1 MANVADLE
9 LPDSPNGKNVF
20 VPPSRAEWRTWLSAE
35 ADRSDGLWLVY
46 RRKSSSLDGPLY
58 HELVEESLCFGW
70 IDSVTKRVDDDRL
83 IQWFSPRRKGGI
95 WSALNKARIE
105 RLMSQGLMSERGQ
118 RVIEEAIA
126 DGSWSQYDDVEA
138 LVVREELREALE
150 GAPVARDAWEA
161 SSPSTKKQYLWQ
173 VYSAK
178 RAETRSTRIE
188 ALIQELS
195 SGDN

>member
-118 RVIEEAIA
+118 RVIDEAIA

>member
-9 LPDSPNGKNVF
+9 LPDSPNGKDVF
-20 VPPSRAEWRTWLSAE
+20 VPPSRAVWRTWLSAW

-46 RRKSSSLDGPLY
+46 RKKSSSLDGPLY

-105 RLMSQGLMSERGQ
+105 RLMSQGFMSERGQ
-118 RVIEEAIA
+118 RVIDEAIA

-138 LVVREELREALE
+138 LVVHGDLREALD
-150 GAPVARDAWEA
+150 GAPVAGDAWEA
-161 SSPSTKKQYLWQ
+161 LSSSTKKQSLWQ

-195 SGDN
+195 SGDD

>member
-1 MANVADLE
+1 MTNVADLE
-9 LPDSPNGKNVF
+9 LPDSPNGKDVF

-46 RRKSSSLDGPLY
+46 RKKSSSLDGPLY

-95 WSALNKARIE
+95 WSALNKERIE
-105 RLMSQGLMSERGQ
+105 RLMRQGVMTERGQ
-118 RVIEEAIA
+118 SVIDEAIA

-138 LVVREELREALE
+138 LVVHANLREALDS
-150 GAPVARDAWEA
+150 APNARDAWEA
-161 SSPSTKKQYLWQ
+161 LSPSTKKQYLWQ

-178 RAETRSTRIE
+178 RAQTRSTRID

-195 SGDN
+195 SGDH

>member
-1 MANVADLE
+1 MTNVADLE
-9 LPDSPNGKNVF
+9 LPDSPNGKDVF

-46 RRKSSSLDGPLY
+46 RKKSSSLDGPLY

-70 IDSVTKRVDDDRL
+70 IDSVTKRVDDDRV
-83 IQWFSPRRKGGI
+83 IQWFSPRHKGGI

-105 RLMSQGLMSERGQ
+105 RLMSQGVMAERGQ
-118 RVIEEAIA
+118 RVIDEAIA

-138 LVVREELREALE
+138 LVVHEDLREALD
-150 GAPVARDAWEA
+150 GAPNARDAWEA
-161 SSPSTKKQYLWQ
+161 LSPSTRKQYLWQ

-188 ALIQELS
+188 ALLQELS
-195 SGDN
+195 SDDH

>member
-1 MANVADLE
+1 MTNVSDLE
-9 LPDSPNGKNVF
+9 LPDSPNGKDVF

-46 RRKSSSLDGPLY
+46 RKKSSLLDGPLY

-95 WSALNKARIE
+95 WSALNKERIE
-105 RLMSQGLMSERGQ
+105 RLKSQGLMSERGQ
-118 RVIEEAIA
+118 RVIDAA
-126 DGSWSQYDDVEA
+126 MSDGSWSQHDDVEA
-138 LVVREELREALE
+138 LVVHEDLQEALDA
-150 GAPVARDAWEA
+150 APIAGDAWEA
-161 SSPSTKKQYLWQ
+161 LSSSTKKQHLWQ

-178 RAETRSTRIE
+178 RAQTRSTRIE
-188 ALIQELS
+188 SLIRELS
-195 SGDN
+195 SGDD

>member
-1 MANVADLE
+1 MTNVADLE

-20 VPPSRAEWRTWLSAE
+20 APPSRAEWRTWLSAE

-46 RRKSSSLDGPLY
+46 RKKSSSLDGPLY

-95 WSALNKARIE
+95 WSSLNKARIE
-105 RLMSQGLMSERGQ
+105 RLSSQGLMSERGQ
-118 RVIEEAIA
+118 RVIDEAMA
-126 DGSWSQYDDVEA
+126 DGSWSRYDDVEA
-138 LVVREELREALE
+138 LVVHDDLREALE
-150 GAPVARDAWEA
+150 GAPVVRDAWEA
-161 SSPSTKKQYLWQ
+161 LGPSTKKQYLWQ

-178 RAETRSTRIE
+178 RTETRASRIE

-195 SGDN
+195 SGDD

>member
-1 MANVADLE
+1 MTNVADLE
-9 LPDSPNGKNVF
+9 VPDSPNGKNVI

-46 RRKSSSLDGPLY
+46 RKKSSSLDGPLY

-95 WSALNKARIE
+95 WSALNKERIE
-105 RLMSQGLMSERGQ
+105 RLTSQGVMAERGQ
-118 RVIEEAIA
+118 RVIEEAMA

-138 LVVREELREALE
+138 LVVHEDLREALD
-150 GAPVARDAWEA
+150 GAPVARDAWETL
-161 SSPSTKKQYLWQ
+161 SSSTQKHYLWQ

-178 RAETRSTRIE
+178 RAETRSTRLE

-195 SGDN
+195 SGDH

>member
-1 MANVADLE
+1 MTNVAALE
-9 LPDSPNGKNVF
+9 LPDSPNGKDVF

-35 ADRSDGLWLVY
+35 ADRSDGIWLVY
-46 RRKSSSLDGPLY
+46 RKKSSSLDGPLY

-95 WSALNKARIE
+95 WSALNKERIE

-118 RVIEEAIA
+118 RVIDEAMA
-126 DGSWSQYDDVEA
+126 DGSWSQHDDVEA
-138 LVVREELREALE
+138 LVVHEDLREALD

-161 SSPSTKKQYLWQ
+161 LSSSTKKQYLWQ

-188 ALIQELS
+188 SLIQDLS
-195 SGDN
+195 RD